1 MVPLVLG
8 PELLN
13 SISLDQA
20 VVVVCVRG
28 QIERW
33 VSTIESEKNHSE
45 REEISVVTLIWL
57 LGEHFRCHIARC
69 SDDGAIESRTIACL
83 KSAGEAEVNEFDIVV
98 AIHQN
103 ILRFEITMGEAFR
116 VDVKQTLK
124 HLSGIKLH
132 NWL

>member
-8 PELLN
+8 PEFLN
-13 SISLDQA
+13 SVSLDQA

-33 VSTIESEKNHSE
+33 MSAVKSEKNHPE
-45 REEISVVTLIWL
+45 REEIGVVTLIRL
-57 LGEHFRCHIARC
+57 LGEHFRCHVARC
-69 SDDGAIESRTIACL
+69 SDNGAIESRTIASL
-83 KSAGEAEVNEFDIVV
+83 KSASEAEVNEFDIVV

-103 ILRFEITMGEAFR
+103 VLRFEITVRKAFR

-132 NWL
+132 DRL